1 MSEELKSCPFCGGAA
16 NIKVATYAKGKYLVE
31 CSSED
36 CPQYTVDTKTVAIKA
51 WNTRAEP
58 KLNHE
63 FQNKDYLTASPR
75 MCVASLIGKVNNL
88 RQFAQRSDYNTKVM
102 VGELEDMAT
111 ILNKHLN
118 DLKGKV

>member
-58 KLNHE
+58 ELNHE
-63 FQNKDYLTASPR
+63 DAEKAVTAYHKAVMRLT
-75 MCVASLIGKVNNL
+75 GHGENNL
-88 RQFAQRSDYNTKVM
+88 NW
-102 VGELEDMAT
+102 MAV
-111 ILNKHLN
+111 ILNVIKRDDYPLN
-118 DLKGKV
+118 HDLKGKV